1 MSGHSHWA
9 GIKHKKAAN
18 DAKRGRVWSKI
29 ARIII
34 VAAKSGGGD
43 PGQNLTLRYAID
55 KGKAANMP
63 KDTIEKAIKKGT
75 GELGAISYDD
85 VLYEGYGQN
94 GVAIMVDGLTDNRN
108 RTAPE
113 IKKIFEKRGGSLG
126 ASGCVNWMFHKKGL
140 ITVATS
146 AIDENELMEIALSEG
161 ADDMQTTGDVYELT
175 CEPGAYEQLK
185 NALQEKE
192 IPTEIAEISMVPQ
205 STITIDNVDTAK
217 KILRLMDELE
227 DHDDIQNVYANFDI
241 PDEIVSQIDD

>member
-29 ARIII
+29 ARMII

-55 KGKAANMP
+55 KAKAANMP

-75 GELGAISYDD
+75 GELGEVSYDD

-161 ADDMQTTGDVYELT
+161 ADDMQTAGDVYELT
-175 CEPGAYEQLK
+175 CEPDAYEQLK

-192 IPTEIAEISMVPQ
+192 IHTEIAEISMVPQ

-217 KILRLMDELE
+217 KILHLMDELE